1 MSELG
6 NELSTKFGEREDR
19 VETVSDYHEV
29 VAQPRSI
36 SSVGICHNDSR
47 LLFLPWD
54 KNGADNCGGGNGGKD
69 IYLLE
74 CNPLTRW
81 DPNTLG
87 EVVLVQDDT

>member
-6 NELSTKFGEREDR
+6 NELGIEFGEGEDR

-29 VAQPRSI
+29 VAQLRSI
-36 SSVGICHNDSR
+36 SSVGIFHNDSG
-47 LLFLPWD
+47 LLFLSWD
-54 KNGADNCGGGNGGKD
+54 KNGADNCGGGSRGKD
-69 IYLLE
+69 ICLLE

-87 EVVLVQDDT
+87 EVVLV